1 MDKLSLM
8 REYGHIEF
16 ELLLHHF
23 EPGQKL
29 VYADV
34 KRRPVHPAFFVLL
47 AKLASGLLS
56 TRVGCVCAY
65 GPSIRLV
72 STAPNT
78 VLWQAIEAILV
89 TTTAASS
96 LSMAMATTSM
106 EMGTR
111 DVRSRAE
118 SLSSRYGLSQ
128 PLILPGISPLCAG
141 HEVAERYRC
150 EATSARA

>member
-29 VYADV
+29 VYADA
-34 KRRPVHPAFFVLL
+34 KRRPVLPAFSALL
-47 AKLASGLLS
+47 AQVANGLLS
-56 TRVGCVCAY
+56 THVGCICAY

-78 VLWQAIEAILV
+78 VLWQAIEPILV

-96 LSMAMATTSM
+96 LSAAMATTSM

-118 SLSSRYGLSQ
+118 SPSSRSGLGQ
-128 PLILPGISPLCAG
+128 TLISAG
-141 HEVAERYRC
+141 RLTTVC
-150 EATSARA
+150 RAQSR